1 MHKRFLSIISTAFL
15 VCLLMACAD
24 NSSSPPPGASTG
36 TFSDAGLVSGL
47 QYSTAT
53 QTGVTN
59 GKGQFYYMP
68 GETVTFSVGGIA
80 LGQATAA
87 ASLNTFNLVGISP
100 PLTGLGIPNKTAA
113 SNSFQQAANISIFL
127 QTIDNDGNPSNGIS
141 ITTQVNELASK
152 TSLNFRQPSDSCQ
165 TYFAFRKFI
174 GSCRAAGVWGGSKQ
188 IIVTSYALGNLY
200 SGLGLNVALY
210 GESSRTMVSG
220 GTIVTNTTYD
230 SYGNTIK
237 TESFDGNGIATGSTA
252 ATFDINGNRTKSQA
266 FDANGNSTGYQTF
279 TYDSNG
285 NNTEYASYNGLNALN
300 IKITYSYD
308 INGSEIKKQNY
319 NSSST
324 LTSYINYSYD
334 ANGNLIKSETFNQAD
349 VLQGYLIYTYDA
361 NNNRTSTKQ
370 YSANGSLSGDYTN
383 FTYDGNNYLSKTENY
398 NSSNV
403 LTASTLY
410 TYNAFGNKT
419 SETSYDGSGALVLRQ
434 AYSYDLNGYLSTFQS
449 YNASNTLTGTAEKI
463 YDSNGNITSWT
474 STYMGT
480 TSTTNY
486 SYGSATKG
494 WGVIFLRYQGNG

>member
-1 MHKRFLSIISTAFL
+1 MHKRFLSILSTTFL
-15 VCLLMACAD
+15 ICLLLACAD

-53 QTGVTN
+53 QTGITN
-59 GKGQFYYMP
+59 SKGQFYYMP
-68 GETVTFSVGGIA
+68 GETVTFSVGGIV

-100 PLTGLGIPNKTAA
+100 PLTGLGIPNKTTA

-127 QTIDNDGNPSNGIS
+127 QTIDSDGNPLNGIAVTS
-141 ITTQVNELASK
+141 QVNELAAK
-152 TSLNFRQPSDSCQ
+152 TSLNFKQSSDNFQ

-174 GSCRAAGVWGGSKQ
+174 GSCRAAGLWGGSKQ
-188 IIVTSYALGNLY
+188 IIVTSYALANLY
-200 SGLGLNVALY
+200 LGLSVNPTLY

-220 GTIVTNTTYD
+220 GTVVTNTTYD
-230 SYGNTIK
+230 AYGNTIK

-252 ATFDINGNRTKSQA
+252 ATFDVNGNRTKSQA

-279 TYDSNG
+279 SYDSNG
-285 NNTEYASYNGLNALN
+285 NNTEFAYYDGLNLL
-300 IKITYSYD
+300 IGKVLYFYD
-308 INGSEIKKQNY
+308 INGSMVNKQNY

-334 ANGNLIKSETFNQAD
+334 SFGSLVKSETFNAGG
-349 VLQGYLIYTYDA
+349 VLQSYIAYTYDA
-361 NNNRTSTKQ
+361 NNNVTSTKP
-370 YSANGSLSGDYTN
+370 YSANGSLSGSYSN

-403 LTASTLY
+403 LIASTLY
-410 TYNAFGNKT
+410 TYDTFGNKT

-434 AYSYDLNGYLSTFQS
+434 AYSYDSNGYLSTFQS
-449 YNASNTLTGTAEKI
+449 YNASNTLTGTAEKT
-463 YDSNGNITSWT
+463 YNSNGNITSWT

-486 SYGSATKG
+486 TYGSATKG